1 MFQFQPI
8 TIATL
13 YLKKETKE
21 GKFTC
26 SSLADKVKRLNEKD
40 YSKILNETPYIHIT
54 SKILSLTIFMCFEFF
69 NFVFSF

>member
-13 YLKKETKE
+13 YVKKETKE
-21 GKFTC
+21 RKFTC

-40 YSKILNETPYIHIT
+40 YLKILNETP
-54 SKILSLTIFMCFEFF
+54 
-69 NFVFSF
+69 